1 MKAEIDN
8 KCLDTL
14 LIKSSIPE
22 ESLDTLLI
30 KPMIPGESPDTVIEK
45 CIYNILLALGEN
57 PDRPG
62 LIETPKRVRKAYQE
76 IFGSVHKSNEEI
88 AEENSKLFYIKSNDL
103 VTELHIP
110 CYSMCEH
117 HLLPMKLDISI
128 GYIPKGKVL
137 GLSKMARIAD
147 AVCRR
152 PQLQERIGHDI
163 ADIMMKATGSEDV
176 IVVIEGEHLCMTM
189 RGIKKPG
196 TTTRTAAM
204 RGRFDSDHALRQE
217 FYDLMK

>member
-1 MKAEIDN
+1 MKDELN
-8 KCLDTL
+8 KEYWDTQ
-14 LIKSSIPE
+14 LIKS
-22 ESLDTLLI
+22 
-30 KPMIPGESPDTVIEK
+30 MVPGEDPNVVIEK
-45 CIYNILLALGEN
+45 CVYNILLALGEN

-76 IFGSVHKSNEEI
+76 IFSSIDKSNEKI
-88 AEENSKLFYIKSNDL
+88 AEENSKLFDIESNDL

-128 GYIPKGKVL
+128 GYIPKGRVL

>member
-1 MKAEIDN
+1 MKAELELD
-8 KCLDTL
+8 KEYWDTL
-14 LIKSSIPE
+14 LIKSIV
-22 ESLDTLLI
+22 
-30 KPMIPGESPDTVIEK
+30 PGDSRDAVIEK

-62 LIETPKRVRKAYQE
+62 LVETPKRVRKAYQE
-76 IFGSVHKSNEEI
+76 IFSSIDKSNEKI
-88 AEENSKLFYIKSNDL
+88 AEENSKSFDIESNDL

-128 GYIPKGKVL
+128 GYLPKGKVL

-176 IVVIEGEHLCMTM
+176 IVVISGEHYCMTM
-189 RGIKKPG
+189 RGVKKPG
-196 TTTRTAAM
+196 TYTRTAAM
-204 RGRFDSDHALRQE
+204 RGKFDTDHALRQE
-217 FYDLMK
+217 FYNLIN

>member
-1 MKAEIDN
+1 MKAE
-8 KCLDTL
+8 LDKEYWDTQ
-14 LIKSSIPE
+14 LIKSIV
-22 ESLDTLLI
+22 
-30 KPMIPGESPDTVIEK
+30 PGEDPNVVIEK

-62 LIETPKRVRKAYQE
+62 LVETPKRVRKTYQE
-76 IFGSVHKSNEEI
+76 IFSSIDKSTEKI
-88 AEENSKLFYIKSNDL
+88 AEENSKSFDIKSNDL

-128 GYIPKGKVL
+128 GYLPKGKVL

-176 IVVIEGEHLCMTM
+176 IVVISGEHLCMTM

>member
-1 MKAEIDN
+1 MKDGLN
-8 KCLDTL
+8 KEYWDTQ
-14 LIKSSIPE
+14 LIKSIV
-22 ESLDTLLI
+22 
-30 KPMIPGESPDTVIEK
+30 PGEDPNVVIEK
-45 CIYNILLALGEN
+45 CVYNILLALGEN

-62 LIETPKRVRKAYQE
+62 LVETPKRVRKAYQE
-76 IFGSVHKSNEEI
+76 IFSSIDKSNEKI
-88 AEENSKLFYIKSNDL
+88 AEENSKSFDIESNDL

-128 GYIPKGKVL
+128 GYLPKGKVL

-152 PQLQERIGHDI
+152 PQLQERVGHDI

-176 IVVIEGEHLCMTM
+176 IVVISGEHYCMTM
-189 RGIKKPG
+189 RGVKKPG
-196 TTTRTAAM
+196 TYTRTAAM
-204 RGRFDSDHALRQE
+204 RGKFDTDHALRQE
-217 FYDLMK
+217 FYNLIG

>member
-1 MKAEIDN
+1 MKDGLN
-8 KCLDTL
+8 KEYWDTQ
-14 LIKSSIPE
+14 LIKSIV
-22 ESLDTLLI
+22 
-30 KPMIPGESPDTVIEK
+30 PGEDPNVVIEK
-45 CIYNILLALGEN
+45 CVYNILLALGEN

-62 LIETPKRVRKAYQE
+62 LVETPKRVRKAYQE
-76 IFGSVHKSNEEI
+76 IFNSIDKSNERI
-88 AEENSKLFYIKSNDL
+88 AEENSKSFDIESNDL

-128 GYIPKGKVL
+128 GYLPKGKVL

-176 IVVIEGEHLCMTM
+176 IVVISGEHYCMTM
-189 RGIKKPG
+189 RGVKKPG
-196 TTTRTAAM
+196 TYTRTAAM
-204 RGRFDSDHALRQE
+204 RGKFDTDHALRQE
-217 FYDLMK
+217 FYNLIG

>member
-1 MKAEIDN
+1 MKDGLN
-8 KCLDTL
+8 KEYWDTQ
-14 LIKSSIPE
+14 LIKS
-22 ESLDTLLI
+22 
-30 KPMIPGESPDTVIEK
+30 MVPGEDPNVVIEK
-45 CIYNILLALGEN
+45 CVYNILLALGEN

-62 LIETPKRVRKAYQE
+62 LVETPKRVRKAYQE
-76 IFGSVHKSNEEI
+76 IFSSIDKSNEKI
-88 AEENSKLFYIKSNDL
+88 AEENSKSFDIESNDL

-128 GYIPKGKVL
+128 GYLPKGRVL

-163 ADIMMKATGSEDV
+163 ADIMMKAAGSEDV
-176 IVVIEGEHLCMTM
+176 IVVISGEHYCMTM
-189 RGIKKPG
+189 RGVKKPG
-196 TTTRTAAM
+196 TYTRTAAM
-204 RGRFDSDHALRQE
+204 RGKFDTDHALRQE
-217 FYDLMK
+217 FYNLIG

>member
-1 MKAEIDN
+1 MKDELN
-8 KCLDTL
+8 KEYWDTQ
-14 LIKSSIPE
+14 LIKS
-22 ESLDTLLI
+22 
-30 KPMIPGESPDTVIEK
+30 MVPGEDPNVVIEK
-45 CIYNILLALGEN
+45 CVYNILLALGEN

-76 IFGSVHKSNEEI
+76 IFSSIDKSNEKIE
-88 AEENSKLFYIKSNDL
+88 EENSKSFDIESNDL

-128 GYIPKGKVL
+128 GYLPKGKVL

-176 IVVIEGEHLCMTM
+176 IVVISGEHYCMTM

-196 TTTRTAAM
+196 TYTRTAAM
-204 RGRFDSDHALRQE
+204 RGKFDTDHALRQE
-217 FYDLMK
+217 FYNLINN

>member
-1 MKAEIDN
+1 MKDGLN
-8 KCLDTL
+8 KEYWDTQ
-14 LIKSSIPE
+14 LIKSIV
-22 ESLDTLLI
+22 
-30 KPMIPGESPDTVIEK
+30 PGEDPNVVIEK
-45 CIYNILLALGEN
+45 CVYNILLALGEN

-62 LIETPKRVRKAYQE
+62 LVETPKRVRKAYQE
-76 IFGSVHKSNEEI
+76 IFSSIDKSNERI
-88 AEENSKLFYIKSNDL
+88 AEENSKSFDIESNDL

-128 GYIPKGKVL
+128 GYLPKGKVL

-176 IVVIEGEHLCMTM
+176 IVVISGEHYCMTM
-189 RGIKKPG
+189 RGVKKPG
-196 TTTRTAAM
+196 TYTRTAAM
-204 RGRFDSDHALRQE
+204 RGKFDTDHALRQE
-217 FYDLMK
+217 FYNLIN

>member
-1 MKAEIDN
+1 MKDGLNREYW
-8 KCLDTL
+8 DTQ
-14 LIKSSIPE
+14 LIKS
-22 ESLDTLLI
+22 
-30 KPMIPGESPDTVIEK
+30 MVPGEDPNVVIEK
-45 CIYNILLALGEN
+45 CVYNILLALGEN

-62 LIETPKRVRKAYQE
+62 LVETPKRVRKAYQE
-76 IFGSVHKSNEEI
+76 IFSSIDKSNERI
-88 AEENSKLFYIKSNDL
+88 AEENSKSFDIESNDL

-128 GYIPKGKVL
+128 GYLPKGKVL

-176 IVVIEGEHLCMTM
+176 IVVISGEHYCMTM
-189 RGIKKPG
+189 RGVKKPG
-196 TTTRTAAM
+196 TYTRTAAM
-204 RGRFDSDHALRQE
+204 RGKFDTDHALRQE
-217 FYDLMK
+217 FYNLMN

>member
-1 MKAEIDN
+1 MKDELN
-8 KCLDTL
+8 KEYWDTQ
-14 LIKSSIPE
+14 LIKS
-22 ESLDTLLI
+22 
-30 KPMIPGESPDTVIEK
+30 MVPGEDPNVVIEK
-45 CIYNILLALGEN
+45 CVYNILLALGEN

-62 LIETPKRVRKAYQE
+62 LVETPKRVRKAYQE
-76 IFGSVHKSNEEI
+76 IFSSIDKSNEKI
-88 AEENSKLFYIKSNDL
+88 AEENSKSFDIESNDL

-128 GYIPKGKVL
+128 GYLPKGKVL

-176 IVVIEGEHLCMTM
+176 IVVISGEHYCMTM
-189 RGIKKPG
+189 RGVKKPG
-196 TTTRTAAM
+196 TYTRTAAM
-204 RGRFDSDHALRQE
+204 RGKFDTDHALRQE
-217 FYDLMK
+217 FYNLMN

>member
-1 MKAEIDN
+1 MKDGLN
-8 KCLDTL
+8 KEYWDTQ
-14 LIKSSIPE
+14 LIKS
-22 ESLDTLLI
+22 
-30 KPMIPGESPDTVIEK
+30 MVPGEDPNVVIEK
-45 CIYNILLALGEN
+45 CVYNILLALGEN

-62 LIETPKRVRKAYQE
+62 LVETPKRVRKAYQE
-76 IFGSVHKSNEEI
+76 IFSSIDKSNEKI
-88 AEENSKLFYIKSNDL
+88 AEENSKSFDIESNDL

-128 GYIPKGKVL
+128 GYLPKGKVL

-163 ADIMMKATGSEDV
+163 ADIMIKATGSEDV
-176 IVVIEGEHLCMTM
+176 IVVISGEHYCMTM
-189 RGIKKPG
+189 RGVKKPG
-196 TTTRTAAM
+196 TYTRTAAM
-204 RGRFDSDHALRQE
+204 RGKFDTDHALRQE
-217 FYDLMK
+217 FYNLIG

>member
-1 MKAEIDN
+1 MKDGLN
-8 KCLDTL
+8 KEYWDTQ
-14 LIKSSIPE
+14 LIKSMV
-22 ESLDTLLI
+22 L
-30 KPMIPGESPDTVIEK
+30 GESPDVVIEK

-76 IFGSVHKSNEEI
+76 IFSSIDKSNEKI
-88 AEENSKLFYIKSNDL
+88 AEENSKSFDIESNDL

-128 GYIPKGKVL
+128 GYLPKGRVL

-176 IVVIEGEHLCMTM
+176 IVVISGEHYCMTM
-189 RGIKKPG
+189 RGVKKPG
-196 TTTRTAAM
+196 TYTRTAAM
-204 RGRFDSDHALRQE
+204 RGKFDTDHALRQE
-217 FYDLMK
+217 FYNLIG

>member
-1 MKAEIDN
+1 MKDGLN
-8 KCLDTL
+8 KEYWDTQ
-14 LIKSSIPE
+14 LIKSIV
-22 ESLDTLLI
+22 
-30 KPMIPGESPDTVIEK
+30 PGEDPNVVIEK
-45 CIYNILLALGEN
+45 CVYNILLALGEN

-62 LIETPKRVRKAYQE
+62 LVETPKRVRKAYQE
-76 IFGSVHKSNEEI
+76 IFSSIYKSNERI
-88 AEENSKLFYIKSNDL
+88 AEENSKSFDIKSNDL

-128 GYIPKGKVL
+128 GYLPKGKVL

-176 IVVIEGEHLCMTM
+176 IVVISGEHYCMTM
-189 RGIKKPG
+189 RGVKKPG
-196 TTTRTAAM
+196 TYTRTAAM
-204 RGRFDSDHALRQE
+204 RGKFDTDHALRQE
-217 FYDLMK
+217 FYNLIG

>member
-1 MKAEIDN
+1 ME
-8 KCLDTL
+8 LDT
-14 LIKSSIPE
+14 SSLYIE
-22 ESLDTLLI
+22 EVHA
-30 KPMIPGESPDTVIEK
+30 GEDPDVIIEK
-45 CIYNILLALGEN
+45 SIYNILLCLGED
-57 PDRPG
+57 PYRPG
-62 LIETPKRVRKAYQE
+62 LVETPKRVRKAYRE
-76 IFGSVHKSNEEI
+76 IFDSVNLTNDEI
-88 AEENSKLFYIKSNDL
+88 AAAHSKSFDIESNDL

-163 ADIMMKATGSEDV
+163 ADIMMKATGTEDV

>member
-1 MKAEIDN
+1 MKDGLN
-8 KCLDTL
+8 KEYWDTQ
-14 LIKSSIPE
+14 LIKS
-22 ESLDTLLI
+22 
-30 KPMIPGESPDTVIEK
+30 MVPGEDPNVVIEK
-45 CIYNILLALGEN
+45 CVYNILLALGED

-76 IFGSVHKSNEEI
+76 IFSSIDKSNEKI
-88 AEENSKLFYIKSNDL
+88 AEENSKSFDIESNDL

-128 GYIPKGKVL
+128 GYLPKGKVL

-176 IVVIEGEHLCMTM
+176 IVVISGEHYCMTM
-189 RGIKKPG
+189 RGVKKPG
-196 TTTRTAAM
+196 TYTRTAAM
-204 RGRFDSDHALRQE
+204 RGKFDTDHALRQE
-217 FYDLMK
+217 FYNLIG

>member
-1 MKAEIDN
+1 MKDGLN
-8 KCLDTL
+8 KEYWDTQ
-14 LIKSSIPE
+14 LIRS
-22 ESLDTLLI
+22 
-30 KPMIPGESPDTVIEK
+30 MVPGEDPNVVIEK
-45 CIYNILLALGEN
+45 CVYNILLALGEN

-62 LIETPKRVRKAYQE
+62 LVETPKRVRKAYQE
-76 IFGSVHKSNEEI
+76 IFSSIDKSNEKI
-88 AEENSKLFYIKSNDL
+88 AQENSKSFDIESNDL

-128 GYIPKGKVL
+128 GYLPKGRVL

-176 IVVIEGEHLCMTM
+176 IVVISGEHYCMTM
-189 RGIKKPG
+189 RGVKKPG
-196 TTTRTAAM
+196 TYTRTAAM
-204 RGRFDSDHALRQE
+204 RGKFDTDHALRQE
-217 FYDLMK
+217 FYNLMN

>member
-1 MKAEIDN
+1 MKDGLN
-8 KCLDTL
+8 KEYWDTQ
-14 LIKSSIPE
+14 LIKS
-22 ESLDTLLI
+22 
-30 KPMIPGESPDTVIEK
+30 MVPGEDPNVVIEK
-45 CIYNILLALGEN
+45 CVYNILLALGEN

-76 IFGSVHKSNEEI
+76 IFSSIDKSNEKI
-88 AEENSKLFYIKSNDL
+88 AEENSKSFDIESNDL

-128 GYIPKGKVL
+128 GYLPKGKVL

-176 IVVIEGEHLCMTM
+176 IVVISGEHYCMTM

-196 TTTRTAAM
+196 TYTRTAAM
-204 RGRFDSDHALRQE
+204 RGKFDTDHALRQE
-217 FYDLMK
+217 FYNLINN

>member
-1 MKAEIDN
+1 MKV
-8 KCLDTL
+8 DTTSL
-14 LIKSSIPE
+14 YIE
-22 ESLDTLLI
+22 EVHA
-30 KPMIPGESPDTVIEK
+30 GEDPDVIIEK
-45 CIYNILLALGEN
+45 SIYNILLCLGED
-57 PDRPG
+57 PYRPG
-62 LIETPKRVRKAYQE
+62 LVETPKRVRKAYRE
-76 IFGSVHKSNEEI
+76 IFDSVNLTNDEI
-88 AEENSKLFYIKSNDL
+88 AAAHSKSFDIESNDL

-152 PQLQERIGHDI
+152 PQLQERI
-163 ADIMMKATGSEDV
+163 DIMMKATGSEDV

>member
-1 MKAEIDN
+1 MKDGLN
-8 KCLDTL
+8 KEYWDTQ
-14 LIKSSIPE
+14 LIKS
-22 ESLDTLLI
+22 
-30 KPMIPGESPDTVIEK
+30 MVPGEDPNVVIEK
-45 CIYNILLALGEN
+45 CVYNILLALGEN

-62 LIETPKRVRKAYQE
+62 LVETPKRVRKAYQE
-76 IFGSVHKSNEEI
+76 IFSSIDKSNEKI
-88 AEENSKLFYIKSNDL
+88 AEENSKSFDIESNDL

-128 GYIPKGKVL
+128 GYLPKGKVL

-176 IVVIEGEHLCMTM
+176 IVVISGDHYCMTM
-189 RGIKKPG
+189 RGVKKPG
-196 TTTRTAAM
+196 TYTRTAAM
-204 RGRFDSDHALRQE
+204 RGKFDTDHALRQE
-217 FYDLMK
+217 FYNLIG

>member
-1 MKAEIDN
+1 MKDGLN
-8 KCLDTL
+8 KEYWDTQ
-14 LIKSSIPE
+14 LIKS
-22 ESLDTLLI
+22 
-30 KPMIPGESPDTVIEK
+30 MVPGEDPNVVIEK
-45 CIYNILLALGEN
+45 CVYNILLALGEN

-62 LIETPKRVRKAYQE
+62 LVETPKRVRKAYQE
-76 IFGSVHKSNEEI
+76 IFSSIDKSNEKI
-88 AEENSKLFYIKSNDL
+88 AEENSKSFDIESNDL

-128 GYIPKGKVL
+128 GYLPKGKVL

-176 IVVIEGEHLCMTM
+176 IVVISGEHYCMTM

-196 TTTRTAAM
+196 TYTRTAAM
-204 RGRFDSDHALRQE
+204 RGKFDTDHALRQE
-217 FYDLMK
+217 FYNLINN

>member
-1 MKAEIDN
+1 MKDGLN
-8 KCLDTL
+8 KEYWDTQ
-14 LIKSSIPE
+14 LIKS
-22 ESLDTLLI
+22 
-30 KPMIPGESPDTVIEK
+30 MVPGEDPNVVIEK
-45 CIYNILLALGEN
+45 CVYNILLALGEN

-62 LIETPKRVRKAYQE
+62 LVETPKRVRKAYQE
-76 IFGSVHKSNEEI
+76 IFSSIDKSNERI
-88 AEENSKLFYIKSNDL
+88 AEENSKSFDIKSNDL

-128 GYIPKGKVL
+128 GYLPKGKVL

-176 IVVIEGEHLCMTM
+176 IVVISGEHYCMTM
-189 RGIKKPG
+189 RGVKKPG
-196 TTTRTAAM
+196 TYTRTAAM
-204 RGRFDSDHALRQE
+204 RGKFDTDHALRQE
-217 FYDLMK
+217 FYNLIG

>member
-1 MKAEIDN
+1 MKDGLN
-8 KCLDTL
+8 KEYWDTQ
-14 LIKSSIPE
+14 LIKSIV
-22 ESLDTLLI
+22 
-30 KPMIPGESPDTVIEK
+30 PGEDPNVVIEK
-45 CIYNILLALGEN
+45 CVYNILLALGEN

-62 LIETPKRVRKAYQE
+62 LVETPKRVRKAYQE
-76 IFGSVHKSNEEI
+76 IFSSIDKSNEKI
-88 AEENSKLFYIKSNDL
+88 AEENSKSFDIESNDL

-128 GYIPKGKVL
+128 GYLPKGKVL

-176 IVVIEGEHLCMTM
+176 IVVISGEHYCMTM
-189 RGIKKPG
+189 RGVKKPG
-196 TTTRTAAM
+196 TYTRTAAM
-204 RGRFDSDHALRQE
+204 RGKFDTDHALRQE
-217 FYDLMK
+217 FYNLIN

>member
-1 MKAEIDN
+1 MKDGLN
-8 KCLDTL
+8 KEYWDTQ
-14 LIKSSIPE
+14 LIKSIV
-22 ESLDTLLI
+22 
-30 KPMIPGESPDTVIEK
+30 PGEDPNVVIEK
-45 CIYNILLALGEN
+45 CVYNILLALGEN

-62 LIETPKRVRKAYQE
+62 LVETPKRMRKVYQE
-76 IFGSVHKSNEEI
+76 IFSSIDKSNERI
-88 AEENSKLFYIKSNDL
+88 AEENSKSFDIESNDL

-128 GYIPKGKVL
+128 GYLPKGKVL

-176 IVVIEGEHLCMTM
+176 IVVISGEHYCMTM
-189 RGIKKPG
+189 RGVKKPG
-196 TTTRTAAM
+196 TYTRTAAM
-204 RGRFDSDHALRQE
+204 RGKFDTDHALRQE
-217 FYDLMK
+217 FYNLIG

>member
-1 MKAEIDN
+1 MKDGLN
-8 KCLDTL
+8 KEYCDTQ
-14 LIKSSIPE
+14 LIKSV
-22 ESLDTLLI
+22 
-30 KPMIPGESPDTVIEK
+30 IPGESPDAVIEK

-76 IFGSVHKSNEEI
+76 IFSSIDKSNERI
-88 AEENSKLFYIKSNDL
+88 AEENSKSFDIESNDL

-128 GYIPKGKVL
+128 GYLPKGRVL

-163 ADIMMKATGSEDV
+163 ANIMMKATGSEDV
-176 IVVIEGEHLCMTM
+176 IVVISGEHYCMTM
-189 RGIKKPG
+189 RGVKKPG
-196 TTTRTAAM
+196 TYTRTAAM
-204 RGRFDSDHALRQE
+204 RGKFDTDHALRQE
-217 FYDLMK
+217 FYNLID

>member
-1 MKAEIDN
+1 MKDGLN
-8 KCLDTL
+8 KEYWDTQ
-14 LIKSSIPE
+14 LIKSIV
-22 ESLDTLLI
+22 
-30 KPMIPGESPDTVIEK
+30 PGEDPNVVIEK
-45 CIYNILLALGEN
+45 CVYNILLALGEN

-62 LIETPKRVRKAYQE
+62 LVETPKRVRKAYQE
-76 IFGSVHKSNEEI
+76 IFSSIDKSNEKI
-88 AEENSKLFYIKSNDL
+88 AEENSKSFDIESNDL

-128 GYIPKGKVL
+128 GYLPKGKVL

-152 PQLQERIGHDI
+152 LQLQERIGHDI

-176 IVVIEGEHLCMTM
+176 IVVISGEHYCMTM
-189 RGIKKPG
+189 RGVKKPG
-196 TTTRTAAM
+196 TYTRTAAM
-204 RGRFDSDHALRQE
+204 RGKFDTDHALRQE
-217 FYDLMK
+217 FYNLIG

>member
-1 MKAEIDN
+1 MFNYINNQVPVSWEVSDRTRRIQEIH
-8 KCLDTL
+8 
-14 LIKSSIPE
+14 
-22 ESLDTLLI
+22 
-30 KPMIPGESPDTVIEK
+30 PGESVDTVIEK
-45 CIYNILLALGEN
+45 SIYNILLALGED

-76 IFGSVHKSNEEI
+76 IFSSIDKSNERI
-88 AEENSKLFYIKSNDL
+88 AEENSKSFDIESNDL

-128 GYIPKGKVL
+128 GYLPKGKVL

-176 IVVIEGEHLCMTM
+176 IVVISGEHYCMTM
-189 RGIKKPG
+189 RGVKKPG
-196 TTTRTAAM
+196 TYTRTAAM
-204 RGRFDSDHALRQE
+204 RGKFDTDHALRQE
-217 FYDLMK
+217 FYNLIG

>member
-1 MKAEIDN
+1 MKDGLN
-8 KCLDTL
+8 KEYWDTQ
-14 LIKSSIPE
+14 LIKS
-22 ESLDTLLI
+22 
-30 KPMIPGESPDTVIEK
+30 MVPGEDPNVVIEK
-45 CIYNILLALGEN
+45 CVYNILLALGEN

-62 LIETPKRVRKAYQE
+62 LVETPKRVRKAYQE
-76 IFGSVHKSNEEI
+76 IFSSIDKSNEKI
-88 AEENSKLFYIKSNDL
+88 AEENSKSFDIESNDL

-128 GYIPKGKVL
+128 GYLPKGKVL

-176 IVVIEGEHLCMTM
+176 IVVISGEHYCMSM
-189 RGIKKPG
+189 RGVKKPG
-196 TTTRTAAM
+196 TYTRTAAM
-204 RGRFDSDHALRQE
+204 RGKFDTDHALRQE
-217 FYDLMK
+217 FYNLIG

>member
-1 MKAEIDN
+1 MKDGLN
-8 KCLDTL
+8 KEYWDTQ
-14 LIKSSIPE
+14 LIRS
-22 ESLDTLLI
+22 
-30 KPMIPGESPDTVIEK
+30 MVPGEDPNVVIEK
-45 CIYNILLALGEN
+45 CVYNILLALGEN

-62 LIETPKRVRKAYQE
+62 LVETPKRVRKAYQE
-76 IFGSVHKSNEEI
+76 IFSSIDKSNEKI
-88 AEENSKLFYIKSNDL
+88 AEENSKSFDIESNDL

-128 GYIPKGKVL
+128 GYLPKGKVL

-163 ADIMMKATGSEDV
+163 ADIMMKATDSEDV
-176 IVVIEGEHLCMTM
+176 IVVISGEHYCMTM
-189 RGIKKPG
+189 RGVKKPG
-196 TTTRTAAM
+196 TYTRTAAM
-204 RGRFDSDHALRQE
+204 RGKFDTDHALRQE
-217 FYDLMK
+217 FYNLIG

>member
-1 MKAEIDN
+1 MKDGLN
-8 KCLDTL
+8 KEYWNTQ
-14 LIKSSIPE
+14 LIKSIV
-22 ESLDTLLI
+22 
-30 KPMIPGESPDTVIEK
+30 PGEDPNVVIEK
-45 CIYNILLALGEN
+45 CVYNILLALGEN

-62 LIETPKRVRKAYQE
+62 LVETPKRVRKAYQE
-76 IFGSVHKSNEEI
+76 IFSSIDKSNEEI
-88 AEENSKLFYIKSNDL
+88 AEENSKSFDIESNDL

-128 GYIPKGKVL
+128 GYLPKGKVL

-152 PQLQERIGHDI
+152 PQLQERIGHAI

-176 IVVIEGEHLCMTM
+176 IVVISGEHYCMTM
-189 RGIKKPG
+189 RGVKKPG
-196 TTTRTAAM
+196 TYTRTAAM
-204 RGRFDSDHALRQE
+204 RGKFDTDHALRQE
-217 FYDLMK
+217 FYNLIN

>member
-1 MKAEIDN
+1 MKDGLN
-8 KCLDTL
+8 KEYWDTQ
-14 LIKSSIPE
+14 LIKS
-22 ESLDTLLI
+22 
-30 KPMIPGESPDTVIEK
+30 MVPGEDPNVVIEK
-45 CIYNILLALGEN
+45 CVYNILLALGEN

-62 LIETPKRVRKAYQE
+62 LVETPKRVRKAYQE
-76 IFGSVHKSNEEI
+76 IFSSIDKSNEKI
-88 AEENSKLFYIKSNDL
+88 AEENSKSFDIESNDL

-128 GYIPKGKVL
+128 GYLPKGKVL

-176 IVVIEGEHLCMTM
+176 IVVISGEHYCMTM
-189 RGIKKPG
+189 RGVKKPG
-196 TTTRTAAM
+196 TYTRTAAM
-204 RGRFDSDHALRQE
+204 RGKFDTDHALRQE
-217 FYDLMK
+217 FYNLIN

>member
-1 MKAEIDN
+1 MQDGLN
-8 KCLDTL
+8 KEYWDTQ
-14 LIKSSIPE
+14 LIKS
-22 ESLDTLLI
+22 
-30 KPMIPGESPDTVIEK
+30 MVPGEDPNVVIEK
-45 CIYNILLALGEN
+45 CVYNILLALGEN

-62 LIETPKRVRKAYQE
+62 LVETPKRVRKAYQE
-76 IFGSVHKSNEEI
+76 IFSSIDKSNEKI
-88 AEENSKLFYIKSNDL
+88 AEENSKSFDIESNDL

-117 HLLPMKLDISI
+117 HLLTMKLDISI
-128 GYIPKGKVL
+128 GYLPKGKVL

-176 IVVIEGEHLCMTM
+176 IVVISGEHYCMTM
-189 RGIKKPG
+189 RGVKKPG
-196 TTTRTAAM
+196 TYTRTAAM
-204 RGRFDSDHALRQE
+204 RGKFDTDHALRQE
-217 FYDLMK
+217 FYNLIN

>member
-1 MKAEIDN
+1 MKDGLN
-8 KCLDTL
+8 KEYWDTQ
-14 LIKSSIPE
+14 LIKS
-22 ESLDTLLI
+22 
-30 KPMIPGESPDTVIEK
+30 MVPGEDPNVVIEK
-45 CIYNILLALGEN
+45 CVYNILLALGEN

-62 LIETPKRVRKAYQE
+62 LVETPKRVRKAYQE
-76 IFGSVHKSNEEI
+76 IFSSIDKSNEKI
-88 AEENSKLFYIKSNDL
+88 AEENSKSFDIESNDL

-128 GYIPKGKVL
+128 GYLPKGKVL

-176 IVVIEGEHLCMTM
+176 IVVISGEHYCMTM
-189 RGIKKPG
+189 RGVKKPG
-196 TTTRTAAM
+196 TYTRTAAM
-204 RGRFDSDHALRQE
+204 RGKFDTDHALRQE
-217 FYDLMK
+217 FYNLTG

>member
-1 MKAEIDN
+1 MKDGLN
-8 KCLDTL
+8 KEYWDTQ
-14 LIKSSIPE
+14 LIKS
-22 ESLDTLLI
+22 
-30 KPMIPGESPDTVIEK
+30 MVPGEDPNVVIEK
-45 CIYNILLALGEN
+45 CVYNILLALGEN

-62 LIETPKRVRKAYQE
+62 LVETPKRVRKAYQE
-76 IFGSVHKSNEEI
+76 IFSSTDKSNEKI
-88 AEENSKLFYIKSNDL
+88 AEENSKSFDIESNDL

-128 GYIPKGKVL
+128 GYLPKGKVL

-152 PQLQERIGHDI
+152 PQLQERIGDDI

-176 IVVIEGEHLCMTM
+176 IVVISGEHYCMTM
-189 RGIKKPG
+189 RGVKKPG
-196 TTTRTAAM
+196 TYTRTAAM
-204 RGRFDSDHALRQE
+204 RGKFDSDHALRQE